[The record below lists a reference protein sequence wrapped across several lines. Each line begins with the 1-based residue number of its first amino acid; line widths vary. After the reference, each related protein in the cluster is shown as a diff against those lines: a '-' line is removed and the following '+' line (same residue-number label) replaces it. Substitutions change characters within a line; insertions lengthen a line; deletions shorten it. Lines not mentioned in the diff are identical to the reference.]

1 VLLGFATNS
10 HLLWVIGG
18 ALMLVG
24 LRVWADKFRA
34 SRNDA
39 ERAGQGLAIVA
50 VCAAL
55 IAVGIVVG
63 DAMTPDYGR

>member
-1 VLLGFATNS
+1 MTRS
-10 HLLWVIGG
+10 E
-18 ALMLVG
+18 LV
-24 LRVWADKFRA
+24 RVW
-34 SRNDA
+34 
-39 ERAGQGLAIVA
+39 AIVA